1 MQRLPFTPRKNW
13 LEITQNRDG
22 FIFPTPDNK
31 PYWAESMDSPHYY
44 QFTMKQINVIDKAAE
59 DVHQMCLHAVDWVV
73 KNELFRL
80 FDIHEK
86 FWDAIKES
94 WKNDKEK
101 FLYGRF
107 DFSYDGV
114 NPPKMLEYNADTP
127 TTLFEAGTVQWNWME
142 DMKNDGAIPENS
154 DQFNRIHEDLIE
166 RFQFLTS
173 LESDEN
179 KGNPWVFSS
188 CKHDNFE
195 DESTVFYL
203 MDLAQQAGLETSFVY
218 VDEIGLGELDGT
230 NYLTDLNDMTI
241 HNWFKLYPYEWLME
255 DNFGDYIPEIQKH
268 TNIVEP
274 LWKSLLSN
282 KAILPILYYL
292 FPDSEYI
299 LPADFE
305 DEYYGD
311 YKGTVIKPILS
322 REGDNIQIRTDESE
336 ECNTEG
342 NYGDYKKIVQK
353 FHALPNFDGNY
364 PVIGVWM
371 IGHKAS
377 GMSIREAD
385 QLVTRDDSRFIPH
398 IIID

>member
-13 LEITQNRDG
+13 LEITRNRDG

-31 PYWAESMDSPHYY
+31 AYWAEAMKDPHYY
-44 QFTMKQINVIDKAAE
+44 QFTMAQVDVIDKAAE
-59 DVHQMCLHAVDWVV
+59 DVHQLCLKAVEWVV

-80 FDIHEK
+80 FEIPEH
-86 FWDAIKES
+86 FWQAIKDS
-94 WKNDKEK
+94 WHNDKERY
-101 FLYGRF
+101 LYGRF
-107 DFSYDGV
+107 DFSYDGI

-142 DMKNDGAIPENS
+142 DMKIEGKIPQHA

-166 RFQFLTS
+166 RFEYLNS
-173 LESDEN
+173 ISDDGN
-179 KGNPWVFSS
+179 KDLPWCFSS
-188 CKHDNFE
+188 CKHDSFE

-203 MDLAQQAGLETSFVY
+203 MDLAQLANIQTNFVY
-218 VDEIGLGELDGT
+218 IDEIGLGDVDGV
-230 NYLTDLNDMTI
+230 NYLVDNNDMTI
-241 HNWFKLYPYEWLME
+241 HNWFKLYPYEWIME
-255 DNFGDYIPEIQKH
+255 DDFGSYIPEIQTH

-282 KAILPILYYL
+282 KAILPILYHL
-292 FPDSEYI
+292 FPEHENI

-311 YKGTVIKPILS
+311 FKGTVVKPILS
-322 REGDNIQIRTDESE
+322 REGDNVKIKTDNSEEVESE
-336 ECNTEG
+336 GE
-342 NYGDYKKIVQK
+342 YSDIKKVVQK
-353 FHALPNFDGNY
+353 LHPLPDFDGNY

-371 IGHKAS
+371 VGEKAS
-377 GMSIREAD
+377 GMSIREAE
-385 QLVTRDDSRFIPH
+385 QLITRDDSRFIPH